1 MSNDDGR
8 KNNKPPLHTR
18 FSKGRS
24 GNPKG
29 RPRGSRNTSEILREE
44 ADRLI
49 KLTQKGKTQRLSARE
64 VIIKQQ
70 FLKAMRGD
78 TRAAGF
84 ILDRLP
90 ETPGETFTIG
100 PDGKIP
106 VKLLQ
111 KIMSN
116 VGDKEFK

>member
-8 KNNKPPLHTR
+8 KNNRPPIHAR
-18 FSKGRS
+18 FREGRS

-29 RPRGSRNTSEILREE
+29 RPRGSRNTSEIFREE
-44 ADRLI
+44 ADRLV
-49 KLTQKGKTQRLSARE
+49 KLTEKGKTKKFSVRE
-64 VIIKQQ
+64 VIIRQQ
-70 FLKAMRGD
+70 ILKAMRGD

-90 ETPGETFTIG
+90 ETPSETFTIG
-100 PDGKIP
+100 PGGKIP

-111 KIMSN
+111 KII
-116 VGDKEFK
+116 GERDDEEFK

>member
-8 KNNKPPLHTR
+8 KKNKPPLHTR
-18 FSKGRS
+18 FPKGRS

-44 ADRLI
+44 ADRLV
-49 KLTQKGKTQRLSARE
+49 KLTQKGKTQKVSARE

-70 FLKAMRGD
+70 ILKAMRGD

-90 ETPGETFTIG
+90 EIPGETFTIG

-111 KIMSN
+111 KIIGQRGN
-116 VGDKEFK
+116 EEFK